1 MPTDHCAMSMPLE
14 PAPSSAFSRA
24 RQASTG
30 SMVNSTLMP
39 VAFSKAGPTSSIRTR
54 FQPPWFSPM

>member
-1 MPTDHCAMSMPLE
+1 MPLE

-30 SMVNSTLMP
+30 IMVNSTLMP
-39 VAFSKAGPTSSIRTR
+39 VAFWKAGATSSIKTR
-54 FQPPWFSPM
+54 FQPPWFSPI